1 MVGQG
6 FEREEGQVHG
16 WVDVRLDMRYLYE
29 KECKGGDGL
38 MEVLDRW
45 LKRLVSNGLGFQGL
59 GSLSYGL

>member
-38 MEVLDRW
+38 SRDW
-45 LKRLVSNGLGFQGL
+45 NGGTWMCQE
-59 GSLSYGL
+59 SIS